1 MKKILLAE
9 YDTFLIGV
17 YANQL
22 RKFGYNISVAS
33 DGDIVINRIKTINP
47 DLLILSTALPK
58 VDGLSILRSLR
69 EDANFNN
76 LKIVMLSNFQ
86 QEEEIEKI
94 ANYSTSGYFTKI
106 DHTAR
111 EFAEEIKKILS

>member
-22 RKFGYNISVAS
+22 RKFGYNISVAF
-33 DGDIVINRIKTINP
+33 DGDVVLNRIKTINP
-47 DLLILSTALPK
+47 DLLILATALPK
-58 VDGLSILRSLR
+58 VDGISILRALR
-69 EDANFNN
+69 EDANFDN
-76 LKIVMLSNFQ
+76 LKIVMLSNFE
-86 QEEEIEKI
+86 QEEEIEKM

-106 DHTAR
+106 DQNAE
-111 EFAEEIKKILS
+111 EFANEINKILS